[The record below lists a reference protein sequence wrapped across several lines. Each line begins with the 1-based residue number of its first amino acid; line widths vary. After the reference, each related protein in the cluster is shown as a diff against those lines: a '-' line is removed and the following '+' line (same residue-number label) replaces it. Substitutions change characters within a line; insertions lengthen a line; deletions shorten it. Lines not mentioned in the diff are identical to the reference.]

1 MPCFLISTRKELP
14 MIRALSMIFAASIM
28 LTAGCREAARTPLDQ
43 TPEQDLRIT
52 FGGFLDGGDEKQKIE
67 GTCSIDD
74 TRSVLTC
81 DIYNGLPKWQIT
93 APIVRV
99 TWAPYSQADVR
110 DFSER
115 VTIQPLTTGTVRF
128 KLGKQL
134 PADEILLGR
143 RVSQWSWLVVGAK
156 ARPIS
161 G

>member
-1 MPCFLISTRKELP
+1 
-14 MIRALSMIFAASIM
+14 MIRVFSLIFAASIM
-28 LTAGCREAARTPLDQ
+28 VTSGCREAVQPPLDQ
-43 TPEQDLRIT
+43 PSEQDLRIT
-52 FGGFLDGGDEKQKIE
+52 FGGFLDGGDENQKIE
-67 GTCSIDD
+67 GTCSTDD
-74 TRSVLTC
+74 AHNAMTC

-93 APIVRV
+93 ALIIRV

-134 PADEILLGR
+134 PADEVFVGR
-143 RVSQWSWLVVGAK
+143 LVHHWSWLVVGAK
-156 ARPIS
+156 ARPIT

>member
-1 MPCFLISTRKELP
+1 
-14 MIRALSMIFAASIM
+14 MIRALSLIFAASIM

-52 FGGFLDGGDEKQKIE
+52 FGGFLDGGDENQKIE

-74 TRSVLTC
+74 ARSVLTC

-99 TWAPYSQADVR
+99 TWAPYSQADAR

-128 KLGKQL
+128 KLAKQL
-134 PADEILLGR
+134 PADQVFFGR
-143 RVSQWSWLVVGAK
+143 SVHHWSWLVVGAR
-156 ARPIS
+156 ARSIS

>member
-1 MPCFLISTRKELP
+1 
-14 MIRALSMIFAASIM
+14 MIRALSLIFAASIM
-28 LTAGCREAARTPLDQ
+28 LTSCREAVQPQLDQ
-43 TPEQDLRIT
+43 PPEQDLRIT
-52 FGGFLDGGDEKQKIE
+52 FGGFLDGGDENQKIE
-67 GTCSIDD
+67 GKCSTDEA
-74 TRSVLTC
+74 RSDLTC

-93 APIVRV
+93 ALVIRI

-115 VTIQPLTTGTVRF
+115 VTIQPLTTCTFRF

-134 PADEILLGR
+134 PADGVFFGR
-143 RVSQWSWLVVGAK
+143 RMSHWEWLVVGAK